1 MGYYRP
7 IDQGVVATLDRTKK
21 RIGVALDEY
30 KNQGTSL
37 HAVELNIRQSIMAL
51 KEVRK
56 LILHGGYYG

>member
-21 RIGVALDEY
+21 RLSVALDEY
-30 KNQGTSL
+30 KNQDASL
-37 HAVELNIRQSIMAL
+37 RAVEFNIRQAILAL

-56 LILHGGYYG
+56 TILHGGYYG